1 MVIADLNDHVVPM
14 IEAEKELKLVKAELL
29 ENNYVKA
36 YGHILTALVA
46 LRHARDLIATKS
58 KDSSVEFQQHQTVRS
73 VPEEILSSEGSQ
85 GHNGALNGSSA
96 LRVKVS

>member
-1 MVIADLNDHVVPM
+1 MVIADLNDYVVPM
-14 IEAEKELKLVKAELL
+14 IEAEKEIKAVKAELL
-29 ENNYVKA
+29 ENNYIKA

-58 KDSSVEFQQHQTVRS
+58 KDSSVEFQQHQTVRPVS
-73 VPEEILSSEGSQ
+73 EEILSPESSKR
-85 GHNGALNGSSA
+85 HNGALNGSFA